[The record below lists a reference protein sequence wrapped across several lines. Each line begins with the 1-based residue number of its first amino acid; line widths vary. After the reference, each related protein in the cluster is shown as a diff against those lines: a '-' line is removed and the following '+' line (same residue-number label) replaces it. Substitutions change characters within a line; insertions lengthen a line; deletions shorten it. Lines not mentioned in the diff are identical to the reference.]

1 MHTQSHN
8 GWQMPYFLHKNQKNS
23 RGNKD
28 PLDLRCSSSM
38 DNDNVRLEAMVRVGR
53 ELLVFET
60 HVLGLLKVVALGT
73 TAGAL

>member
-1 MHTQSHN
+1 
-8 GWQMPYFLHKNQKNS
+8 
-23 RGNKD
+23 
-28 PLDLRCSSSM
+28 M